1 MKDNDIKVSRRGFLS
16 GLGKVVAGVWAAGLA
31 GCTGNDVVDYVI
43 ANRVINSR
51 EKDEEKIG
59 ENKKGLCAAPY
70 DVKLAAYYRIKDT
83 KTGNVEIIEGN
94 YGQLTE
100 DWRNNYHKNYRN
112 KYPNGFT
119 VDFVEDGRI
128 LAMFRPSEKNS
139 D

>member
-1 MKDNDIKVSRRGFLS
+1 MNRRNFLS
-16 GLGKVVAGVWAAGLA
+16 GLGRVVAGVGAVGLT
-31 GCTGNDVVDYVI
+31 GCTGHDVVDYVI
-43 ANRVINSR
+43 ANRVLNPR
-51 EKDEEKIG
+51 KKAEEEKG
-59 ENKKGLCAAPY
+59 ENESGLCAAPY

-83 KTGNVEIIEGN
+83 KTGNVEIIEGSH
-94 YGQLTE
+94 GQLTE

-128 LAMFRPSEKNS
+128 LAMYRPSEKNS